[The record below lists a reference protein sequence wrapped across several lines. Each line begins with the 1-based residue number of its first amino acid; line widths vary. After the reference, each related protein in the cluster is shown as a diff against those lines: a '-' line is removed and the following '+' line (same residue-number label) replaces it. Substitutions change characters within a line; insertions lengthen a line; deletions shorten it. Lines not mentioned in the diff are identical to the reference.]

1 MAGGLGTRLGTMT
14 EQTPKSLIQVN
25 GKPILTHILDWA
37 HKQGCLNALVLTGHM
52 GEQFEG
58 FTHPGMSV
66 RCIREDSP
74 LGTGG
79 ALWNARDHLEE
90 RFILLWGDDLHPIHY
105 SELLNT
111 HHKMGAPLT
120 MCVTK
125 NHEEMNLHHE
135 DGMLRQYDK
144 TSTKAEFNGY
154 EAGTSIVEKSVVL
167 EHGSEGVW
175 SWEET
180 VYSALSGKAAVHLDN
195 TPFWD
200 MGTPERLELLEQFLK
215 ETTL

>member
-1 MAGGLGTRLGTMT
+1 
-14 EQTPKSLIQVN
+14 
-25 GKPILTHILDWA
+25 
-37 HKQGCLNALVLTGHM
+37 
-52 GEQFEG
+52 
-58 FTHPGMSV
+58 
-66 RCIREDSP
+66 
-74 LGTGG
+74 
-79 ALWNARDHLEE
+79 
-90 RFILLWGDDLHPIHY
+90 
-105 SELLNT
+105 
-111 HHKMGAPLT
+111 

-135 DGMLRQYDK
+135 DGMLREYDK

-175 SWEET
+175 SCEET
-180 VYSALSGKAAVHLDN
+180 VYSALSSKAAVHLDN